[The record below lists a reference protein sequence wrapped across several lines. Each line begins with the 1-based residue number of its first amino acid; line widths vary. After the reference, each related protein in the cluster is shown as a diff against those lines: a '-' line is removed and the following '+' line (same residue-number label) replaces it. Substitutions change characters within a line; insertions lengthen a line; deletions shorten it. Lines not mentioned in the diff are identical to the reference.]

1 MAFLILLYLP
11 SFGATSLY
19 MYLLSCLKLINF
31 CLCDLTALSLAL
43 CCFTFRAQNI
53 FKQAMRSQVI
63 LFHVVPAAMKKQ
75 YELLSAQKEL
85 SSPPQLNRVRFS
97 QESQQPAD
105 RSSLT
110 GPLTSRSGQPPGLN
124 HKWVSPPFSF
134 IEWLL
139 NSLFFLPKIPSH
151 CSHTWNKE
159 KSINQ
164 RKKEKLKSC
173 HRFDVCERECCC
185 NCSSQRLSLEIRQS
199 LKATQKKKTREQPN
213 CNLYLRPLSLHR
225 WSSCQKPVL
234 SACGFC

>member
-11 SFGATSLY
+11 SLGATSLY
-19 MYLLSCLKLINF
+19 MYLLSCLKLIHF

-110 GPLTSRSGQPPGLN
+110 GPLTPRSGQPPGLN

-139 NSLFFLPKIPSH
+139 NSFFSTQDTFTLFSYMK
-151 CSHTWNKE
+151 
-159 KSINQ
+159 Q
-164 RKKEKLKSC
+164 RKINKS
-173 HRFDVCERECCC
+173 
-185 NCSSQRLSLEIRQS
+185 
-199 LKATQKKKTREQPN
+199 KKKRKIKKLPQIW
-213 CNLYLRPLSLHR
+213 CV
-225 WSSCQKPVL
+225 WKGVL
-234 SACGFC
+234 L

>member
-1 MAFLILLYLP
+1 MQEVVLRLAAQVSTLCISFQCIMAFLILLYLP
-11 SFGATSLY
+11 SLGATSLY
-19 MYLLSCLKLINF
+19 MYLLSCLKLIHF

-110 GPLTSRSGQPPGLN
+110 GPLTPRSGQPPGLN

-139 NSLFFLPKIPSH
+139 NSFFFYPRYI
-151 CSHTWNKE
+151 HTVLIHETK
-159 KSINQ
+159 KNQ
-164 RKKEKLKSC
+164 
-173 HRFDVCERECCC
+173 
-185 NCSSQRLSLEIRQS
+185 
-199 LKATQKKKTREQPN
+199 
-213 CNLYLRPLSLHR
+213 
-225 WSSCQKPVL
+225 
-234 SACGFC
+234 